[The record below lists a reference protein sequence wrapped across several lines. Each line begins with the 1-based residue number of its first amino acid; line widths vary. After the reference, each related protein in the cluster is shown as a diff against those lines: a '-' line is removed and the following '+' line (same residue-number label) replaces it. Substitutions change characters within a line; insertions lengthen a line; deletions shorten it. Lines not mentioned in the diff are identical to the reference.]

1 MMKFFLFFMLF
12 IFNSFIVFANEYTI
26 SIRDIDISVDGK
38 NQFISVEF
46 EYNMKN
52 TGNESVF
59 FYDMHIKNQYH
70 YEKDLY
76 SDNLFFKRIYVFKP
90 LDKNSWTGSWGYN
103 PGYPKFVKINPNQ
116 IYSGSF
122 NLEFTIPYDVDPYKI
137 DYKFNFVLATCDIG
151 EYLENFDPNEIT
163 EKYLYNETVKF
174 RLKWF
179 HREFFMKFMKLLKN
193 FD

>member
-1 MMKFFLFFMLF
+1 MMKVFLFFMLF
-12 IFNSFIVFANEYTI
+12 IFNSFIGFANEYTI

-76 SDNLFFKRIYVFKP
+76 SDN
-90 LDKNSWTGSWGYN
+90 
-103 PGYPKFVKINPNQ
+103 
-116 IYSGSF
+116 
-122 NLEFTIPYDVDPYKI
+122 
-137 DYKFNFVLATCDIG
+137 
-151 EYLENFDPNEIT
+151 
-163 EKYLYNETVKF
+163 
-174 RLKWF
+174 
-179 HREFFMKFMKLLKN
+179 
-193 FD
+193 